1 MQTELQ
7 NLQLCF
13 RIQVA
18 SRLDFMEGLEHLEKN
33 KTVHAAKAFEFYK
46 KVRK

>member
-1 MQTELQ
+1 M
-7 NLQLCF
+7 
-13 RIQVA
+13 RASYSIQVA

-33 KTVHAAKAFEFYK
+33 KTVRAVKAFEFYK